1 MSETLYPH
9 ETVIGKI
16 TIWFFI
22 GVAFSVAL
30 HYFTIFLIAGDL

>member
-9 ETVIGKI
+9 ETVIGRI

-22 GVAFSVAL
+22 GVALAVSL
-30 HYFTIFLIAGDL
+30 HWITIFLIAGDL